1 MDENKRCLAHLV
13 REVGQTFG
21 FEYDLGDRS
30 GQARIRSSLGST
42 RTISYNKCLKVQVST
57 LGCHQG
63 IRVHSR
69 HCFVNRRYGETF
81 RSYHH
86 HLRTRFDL
94 LETVVVPLKVGKRS
108 VSFATLNI
116 YYVPVEAKNR
126 KTDQHRSVCSRRTV
140 GKRREP
146 RYLRGS

>member
-1 MDENKRCLAHLV
+1 M
-13 REVGQTFG
+13 
-21 FEYDLGDRS
+21 
-30 GQARIRSSLGST
+30 
-42 RTISYNKCLKVQVST
+42 ST

-69 HCFVNRRYGETF
+69 HRFINRRYGEVF

-94 LETVVVPLKVGKRS
+94 LETVVVPFKVGKRS
-108 VSFATLNI
+108 VSFATLDI
-116 YYVPVEAKNR
+116 HYVPVEAKNR
-126 KTDQHRSVCSRRTV
+126 RTVQHRSVCSECTV

-146 RYLRGS
+146 